1 MSEIP
6 TKPYLIRA
14 IFEWCVDSGYTPYV
28 SIAVDA
34 NTRVP
39 MEYVKNGEIVLNISY
54 TATQHL
60 KIDNDLIT
68 FSARFGGVS
77 REIVVPIYA
86 VIGIFS
92 KESGQG
98 MFFQREEPK
107 PGEENGKL
115 PNNSPVVE
123 TEEPP
128 PEGPKPSRS
137 HLKVVK

>member
-1 MSEIP
+1 MNEIS

-14 IFEWCVDSGYTPYV
+14 IFEWCVDSGYTPYL

-39 MEYVKNGEIVLNISY
+39 MAYVKNGEIILNISY
-54 TATQHL
+54 TATHHL

-77 REIVVPIYA
+77 QEIVVPVYA

-98 MFFQREEPK
+98 MFFQKEEP
-107 PGEENGKL
+107 PAVPESGK
-115 PNNSPVVE
+115 SPASSGSPS
-123 TEEPP
+123 EEPP
-128 PEGPKPSRS
+128 PESPKPSRS

>member
-1 MSEIP
+1 MSEIS

-14 IFEWCVDSGYTPYV
+14 IFEWCVDSGYTPYL
-28 SIAVDA
+28 SLTVDA

-54 TATQHL
+54 TATHHL

-77 REIVVPIYA
+77 REIVIPIHA

-98 MFFQREEPK
+98 MFFQREEPQ
-107 PGEENGKL
+107 PVEDSEKL
-115 PNNSPVVE
+115 PVGSVSS

-128 PEGPKPSRS
+128 PEGPKPGRS